1 MEDGPSAMIP
11 KKDDNLRT
19 VTSFQ
24 RLQRIVTVKHQIWIV
39 IKLLKFRFQS
49 NSYVHNILTLIFAE
63 IQFATNMFLMSMIN
77 AGILF
82 VLN

>member
-24 RLQRIVTVKHQIWIV
+24 RLQRIKSLLSTKFV
-39 IKLLKFRFQS
+39 LKFRFQS

>member
-24 RLQRIVTVKHQIWIV
+24 RLQRIKSMLST
-39 IKLLKFRFQS
+39 KF
-49 NSYVHNILTLIFAE
+49 
-63 IQFATNMFLMSMIN
+63 
-77 AGILF
+77 G
-82 VLN
+82 